1 MKVGKIEFGHYCT
14 EPMRIKGRKHNIDGT
29 VTDTLFAELD
39 DKPDYVIPQFSDRC
53 NKLMKELDTTQSKIL
68 SQPYKKDKSCANPY
82 PQKPEVEQGSG
93 SYNEKYAHQLTDIAK
108 VYAGKIGSGKKPM
121 SQEELD
127 EECKQYGNLFDQQY
141 VLNTRARFESDES
154 ATKLEKENHD
164 SMSDN
169 LRHTEQDKKDKPCAN
184 PYPQKQDALSKQVGG
199 SHYKQYKI
207 QPFEFFLAN
216 QIPHHKATVIRRIM
230 RYDHPTGK
238 GLEDLKKIK
247 HEIDLIIQLENWEGD
262 GGEPTAEKKG

>member
-1 MKVGKIEFGHYCT
+1 MKVGKIEFGHCA
-14 EPMRIKGRKHNIDGT
+14 EPIRIKGRKHNIDGT

-82 PQKPEVEQGSG
+82 PQKP
-93 SYNEKYAHQLTDIAK
+93 
-108 VYAGKIGSGKKPM
+108 
-121 SQEELD
+121 
-127 EECKQYGNLFDQQY
+127 
-141 VLNTRARFESDES
+141 
-154 ATKLEKENHD
+154 
-164 SMSDN
+164 
-169 LRHTEQDKKDKPCAN
+169 
-184 PYPQKQDALSKQVGG
+184 DALSKQVGG

-247 HEIDLIIQLENWEGD
+247 HEIDLIIQLENWEGKS
-262 GGEPTAEKKG
+262 GEPTAEKKG